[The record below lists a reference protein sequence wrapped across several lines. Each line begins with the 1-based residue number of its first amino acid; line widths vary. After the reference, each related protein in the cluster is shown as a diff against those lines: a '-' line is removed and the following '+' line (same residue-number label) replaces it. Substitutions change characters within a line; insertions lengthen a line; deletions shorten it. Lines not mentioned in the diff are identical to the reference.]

1 MAHGYEREPLRVPL
15 RQDSFPSPGSARGR
29 SATRPRRGDTDRE
42 GVHCGAGIPGHGHN
56 LKNWFSRGR
65 GRDERPTNLVVTSAK
80 GLEARASAEFKEIA
94 LLSGIRKLTIE
105 RSAYDGV
112 IEVDVE
118 EPKALLS
125 FITEF
130 VRSEPF
136 KVRFILRVIPV
147 NRVVDTKL
155 EEIVGAVKDLAPTIG
170 PGETFRITIE
180 SRDSP
185 YTDKELIN
193 AIADAVDRKVNL
205 DSPDKVILLEIF
217 GEYAGISVISP
228 QEIVSIQKLKR
239 AT

>member
-1 MAHGYEREPLRVPL
+1 M
-15 RQDSFPSPGSARGR
+15 
-29 SATRPRRGDTDRE
+29 
-42 GVHCGAGIPGHGHN
+42 
-56 LKNWFSRGR
+56 
-65 GRDERPTNLVVTSAK
+65 TSAK

-94 LLSGIRKLTIE
+94 LLSGIRKLTID

-118 EPKALLS
+118 NPKALMS

-136 KVRFILRVIPV
+136 KVRYIMRIIPV
-147 NRVVDTKL
+147 DRVVDTKL
-155 EEIVGAVKDLAPTIG
+155 EGIVRAVKELAAAIG

-180 SRDSP
+180 ARDSP
-185 YTDKELIN
+185 YKEKELID

-205 DSPDKVILLEIF
+205 ESPDKVVLLQVF

-228 QEIVSIQKLKR
+228 HDVISIQKLKR
-239 AT
+239 AA

>member
-1 MAHGYEREPLRVPL
+1 
-15 RQDSFPSPGSARGR
+15 
-29 SATRPRRGDTDRE
+29 
-42 GVHCGAGIPGHGHN
+42 
-56 LKNWFSRGR
+56 
-65 GRDERPTNLVVTSAK
+65 VTSAK

-94 LLSGIRKLTIE
+94 LLSGIRKLTID

-118 EPKALLS
+118 NPKALMS

-136 KVRFILRVIPV
+136 KVRYIMRIIPV
-147 NRVVDTKL
+147 DRVVDTKL
-155 EEIVGAVKDLAPTIG
+155 EGIVRAVKELAAAIG

-180 SRDSP
+180 ARDSP
-185 YTDKELIN
+185 YKEKELID

-205 DSPDKVILLEIF
+205 ESPDKVVLLQVF

-228 QEIVSIQKLKR
+228 HDIISIQKLKR
-239 AT
+239 AA

>member
-1 MAHGYEREPLRVPL
+1 
-15 RQDSFPSPGSARGR
+15 
-29 SATRPRRGDTDRE
+29 
-42 GVHCGAGIPGHGHN
+42 
-56 LKNWFSRGR
+56 
-65 GRDERPTNLVVTSAK
+65 VTSAK

-94 LLSGIRKLTIE
+94 LLSGIRKLTID

-118 EPKALLS
+118 NPKALMS

-136 KVRFILRVIPV
+136 KVRFIMRIIPV
-147 NRVVDTKL
+147 DRVVDTKL
-155 EEIVGAVKDLAPTIG
+155 ADIVKAVKELCPAIG

-180 SRDSP
+180 ARDSP
-185 YTDKELIN
+185 YKDKELID

-205 DSPDKVILLEIF
+205 ESPDKVVLLQIF

-228 QEIVSIQKLKR
+228 QDIVSIQRLKR
-239 AT
+239 AA

>member
-1 MAHGYEREPLRVPL
+1 M
-15 RQDSFPSPGSARGR
+15 
-29 SATRPRRGDTDRE
+29 
-42 GVHCGAGIPGHGHN
+42 N
-56 LKNWFSRGR
+56 LI
-65 GRDERPTNLVVTSAK
+65 VTSAK

-94 LLSGIRKLTIE
+94 LLSGLRKLTID

-118 EPKALLS
+118 NPKALLS

-147 NRVVDTKL
+147 DRVVDTELKD
-155 EEIVGAVKDLAPTIG
+155 IVKAVKDLSSAIG

-180 SRDSP
+180 ARDSP
-185 YTDKELIN
+185 YSDKELIN
-193 AIADAVDRKVNL
+193 AIADAVDRKVSL
-205 DSPDKVILLEIF
+205 DSPDKIVLLEVF
-217 GEYAGISVISP
+217 GEYSGVSVIGP
-228 QEIVSIQKLKR
+228 NGIVSIQKLKR